1 LFALLCNQIDS
12 DSVRSQSSGPLT
24 TRRSALQKRLQRAR
38 KFLLLVDVFGMSVL
52 DSVPEVSVSR
62 VDVLRMEELRSLA
75 DGSCLKAEVD
85 SIRQKQDSL
94 KGMVSALLSCIHFYV
109 FTALV
114 ADGVTFLGLI
124 NPLLA

>member
-1 LFALLCNQIDS
+1 M
-12 DSVRSQSSGPLT
+12 
-24 TRRSALQKRLQRAR
+24 RRSALQKRLQRAR
-38 KFLLLVDVFGMSVL
+38 KFLLLVDAFGMSVL

-75 DGSCLKAEVD
+75 DGSCMQAEVN

-94 KGMVSALLSCIHFYV
+94 KGMVSALLSCVHFYV
-109 FTALV
+109 FIALV

-124 NPLLA
+124 NPLLASDAVTAVKVQVVKARHHAITLA